1 MKDSVRIDVDKRS
14 IFRVGEVYSVS
25 GREISI
31 KVDMNKN
38 SSHLMYCGQL
48 IKNVSVGGYLKILKG
63 FDVLVVKVE
72 SEYLK
77 ENSNS
82 FQKVH
87 TLGEENFRIL
97 IAKLIGY
104 FDGTEYKKGVK
115 ELPLIGN
122 ECILI
127 DNESFSTIHK
137 FAKEDEDCIE
147 IGHLMSDRNV
157 SISISVDKLFA
168 SHIGIFG
175 NTGSGKSHTLA
186 SLYQTLFN
194 KYGKNKKFNENAK
207 FILFDFNGEYYRENV
222 ITSFKQVYNL
232 STLSK
237 NGDDRI
243 PLHKEDLL
251 KPELFSILCSAS
263 EKTQQPFIRRALH
276 LYERIQ
282 KKDSPLNYV
291 QGILQN
297 QVSNT
302 LVLSDR
308 VKSKLLLDYFEQI
321 LPHDKDD
328 LEIEIPLQREL
339 DWFGNLNC
347 YYRVEKGKR
356 LFINGEKSDNI
367 KTTDLYHAASKYL
380 IPENFLDSIVDAL
393 YIQLINDVLSN
404 RAQNDHIAPVINKL
418 KSFIKDFDRT
428 LCISEEDFW
437 QNKNLVVINLNH
449 CNILV
454 KKMIPMLVS
463 YQLYEYKK
471 KAPNESNSLNIII
484 DEAHN
489 ILSFESLRESES
501 FKDFRLETF
510 EEIIKEGRKF
520 GVFLTLSSQRPSD
533 ISGTII
539 SQLHNYLIHR
549 LVNNKDIEMIEKA
562 VSYLDKV
569 SAEQL
574 PILPVG
580 ACVLSGFIADLP
592 IIMQVNELPRHVQPK
607 SQTIKLTDHWKD
619 ELIHDIIE
627 ENNEEV
633 AYIDDEDL

>member
-1 MKDSVRIDVDKRS
+1 MKESVRIDVDKRS

-31 KVDMNKN
+31 KVDVNKN

-77 ENSNS
+77 ENTNLS
-82 FQKVH
+82 QKVH

-104 FDGTEYKKGVK
+104 FDGAIYRKGVK

-122 ECILI
+122 ECVLL

-147 IGHLMSDRNV
+147 IGYLMADQNV
-157 SISISVDKLFA
+157 PISISVDKLFA

-175 NTGSGKSHTLA
+175 NTGSGKSHSLA
-186 SLYQTLFN
+186 SLYQTLFD
-194 KYGKNKKFNENAK
+194 KYGKNKRFNENAK
-207 FILFDFNGEYYRENV
+207 FILFDFNGEYSGENV
-222 ITSFKQVYNL
+222 ITSSKQVYNL
-232 STLSK
+232 STLNNK
-237 NGDDRI
+237 GDKI
-243 PLHKEDLL
+243 PLHKVDLL
-251 KPELFSILCSAS
+251 KPELLSIICSAS
-263 EKTQQPFIRRALH
+263 EKTQQPFIRRTLK
-276 LYERIQ
+276 LYEKIHSAN
-282 KKDSPLNYV
+282 SPISYV
-291 QGILQN
+291 RGILRKN
-297 QVSNT
+297 VANA
-302 LVLSDR
+302 LVMSDK
-308 VKSKLLLDYFEQI
+308 VKAKLLLDYFEQI
-321 LPHDKDD
+321 LPHELD
-328 LEIEIPLQREL
+328 EFGIEISLQNEL
-339 DWFGNLNC
+339 GWHNKNNSSYIEGGTPQYFNS
-347 YYRVEKGKR
+347 ESS
-356 LFINGEKSDNI
+356 ENI
-367 KTTDLYHAASKYL
+367 KETNLYNSIDNYDIPNDFLKSIEHTLYL
-380 IPENFLDSIVDAL
+380 
-393 YIQLINDVLSN
+393 QLISDILSN
-404 RAQNDHIAPVINKL
+404 RAQNEHIAPVINKL
-418 KSFIKDFDRT
+418 RSFIQDFNKT
-428 LCISEEDFW
+428 LRIADDDIW
-437 QNKNLVVINLNH
+437 QEQNIVIVNMNSCNL
-449 CNILV
+449 LV
-454 KKMIPMLVS
+454 KKMIPMLIS
-463 YQLYEYKK
+463 YQLYEEKK
-471 KAPNESNSLNIII
+471 KSANESESLNLII

-489 ILSFESLRESES
+489 ILSFESLRENES

-533 ISGTII
+533 ISGTIV

-580 ACVLSGFIADLP
+580 ACVLSGLIADLP
-592 IIMQVNELPRHVQPK
+592 IIMQVKELPRHVQPK

-619 ELIHDIIE
+619 ELKPDIIE
-627 ENNEEV
+627 E
-633 AYIDDEDL
+633 YLDDSDIDDEDL

>member
-1 MKDSVRIDVDKRS
+1 MRESVRINVDKRS

-31 KVDMNKN
+31 KVDVNKN

-77 ENSNS
+77 ENTNPL
-82 FQKVH
+82 QKVH
-87 TLGEENFRIL
+87 TLGEENFRVL

-104 FDGTEYKKGVK
+104 FDGKTYRKGVK

-122 ECILI
+122 ECILL

-147 IGHLMSDRNV
+147 IGHLMTDQNV
-157 SISISVDKLFA
+157 PIAISVDKLFA

-186 SLYQTLFN
+186 SLYQTLFD
-194 KYGKNKKFNENAK
+194 KYGKNRKFNQNAR
-207 FILFDFNGEYYRENV
+207 FIVFDFNGEYSGNKV
-222 ITSFKQVYNL
+222 ITTSKHVYNL
-232 STLSK
+232 STLK
-237 NGDDRI
+237 EGGEDKI
-243 PLHKEDLL
+243 PLHKTDILR
-251 KPELFSILCSAS
+251 PELFSILCSAS
-263 EKTQQPFIRRALH
+263 EKTQQPFIRRALQ

-282 KKDSPLNYV
+282 SKDYPLPYV
-291 QGILQN
+291 RGILQD

-321 LPHDKDD
+321 LPHTTDD
-328 LEIEIPLQREL
+328 LDIDIPLQREL
-339 DWFGNLNC
+339 DWHGRQNC
-347 YYRVEKGKR
+347 YYRVENGET
-356 LFINGEKSDNI
+356 LYINGENSDNI
-367 KTTDLYHAASKYL
+367 KTTDLYHAASEYN
-380 IPENFLDSIVDAL
+380 IPEDFLKSIVHTL
-393 YIQLINDVLSN
+393 YLQLINDVLSN

-418 KSFIKDFDRT
+418 RSFIKDFNKT
-428 LCISEEDFW
+428 LYISEDDFW
-437 QNKNLVVINLNH
+437 HGENLVVINLNC

-463 YQLYEYKK
+463 YQLYEDKK
-471 KAPNESNSLNIII
+471 KSSDESNYLNIII

-489 ILSFESLRESES
+489 ILSFDSLRENES

-533 ISGTII
+533 ISGTIV

-580 ACVLSGFIADLP
+580 ACVLSGLIADLP
-592 IIMQVNELPRHVQPK
+592 IIMQVRELPHHVQPK
-607 SQTIKLTDHWKD
+607 SQTIKLTHHWKD
-619 ELIHDIIE
+619 VLMHDTIE
-627 ENNEEV
+627 EYLDESD
-633 AYIDDEDL
+633 IDDEDL

>member
-1 MKDSVRIDVDKRS
+1 MKESVRIDVDKRS

-31 KVDMNKN
+31 KVDVNKN

-77 ENSNS
+77 ENTNLS
-82 FQKVH
+82 QKVH

-104 FDGTEYKKGVK
+104 FDGAIYRKGVK

-122 ECILI
+122 ECVLL

-147 IGHLMSDRNV
+147 IGYLMADQNV
-157 SISISVDKLFA
+157 PIAISVDKLFA

-186 SLYQTLFN
+186 SLYQTLFD
-194 KYGKNKKFNENAK
+194 KYGKNKRFNENAK
-207 FILFDFNGEYYRENV
+207 FVLFDFNGEYSGKEV
-222 ITSFKQVYNL
+222 ITSSKQVYNL
-232 STLSK
+232 STLK
-237 NGDDRI
+237 GDGDDKI
-243 PLHKEDLL
+243 PLHKNDLL
-251 KPELFSILCSAS
+251 RPELFSILCSAS

-282 KKDSPLNYV
+282 KTESPLNYV
-291 QGILQN
+291 RGILQN
-297 QVSNT
+297 QVSNA

-321 LPHDKDD
+321 LPHHKDD
-328 LEIEIPLQREL
+328 LEIDIPLQREL
-339 DWFGNLNC
+339 DWHGKQNC
-347 YYRVEKGKR
+347 YYRVENGEN
-356 LFINGEKSDNI
+356 LYINGEHSDSI
-367 KTTDLYHAASKYL
+367 KTTDLYHATEEYT
-380 IPENFLDSIVDAL
+380 IPEDFLKSVVHAL
-393 YIQLINDVLSN
+393 YMQLINDVLSN

-418 KSFIKDFDRT
+418 QSFIRDFNKT
-428 LCISEEDFW
+428 LSISEDDFW
-437 QNKNLVVINLNH
+437 QRRNLVVINLNR

-463 YQLYEYKK
+463 YQLYEDKK
-471 KAPNESNSLNIII
+471 KAIDESKSLNIII

-489 ILSFESLRESES
+489 ILSFESLRENES

-510 EEIIKEGRKF
+510 EEIVKEGRKF

-533 ISGTII
+533 ISGTIV
-539 SQLHNYLIHR
+539 SQLHNYFIHR

-574 PILPVG
+574 PILPIG
-580 ACVLSGFIADLP
+580 ACVLSGLIADLP
-592 IIMQVNELPRHVQPK
+592 IIMQVNELPRHLQPK

-619 ELIHDIIE
+619 EEIPDIIE
-627 ENNEEV
+627 Q
-633 AYIDDEDL
+633 YLDDSDIDDEDL